1 MINLGVKYLIK
12 DFKKQLVDKSNISGF
27 IDHSD
32 LDKKIAKLAAKS
44 ELKAVQEKIVKL

>member
-1 MINLGVKYLIK
+1 MINLGVKYFIK
-12 DFKKQLVDKSNISGF
+12 RLKKQLVDKSDISGF

-32 LDKKIAKLAAKS
+32 LDKKIAKLAAKL